1 MIYFG
6 LLSIKLS
13 KSHNS
18 SHVFCGLTQ
27 VNSDRVIL
35 LSLVFRLNLKSNH
48 PSTISYWKLDFIIYF
63 DLVYEIISIS

>member
-6 LLSIKLS
+6 LFSIKLS

-27 VNSDRVIL
+27 VNSGRVIL

-48 PSTISYWKLDFIIYF
+48 PSTISL
-63 DLVYEIISIS
+63 LEIGFHNLF